1 MKLCIQHYRK
11 VIKKKIILDDINLEL
26 RSGNIY
32 GFYGRN
38 GSGKTM
44 LFRAISTLIYPTSG
58 DILIDGKSL
67 IHDDFDL
74 RQIGVLIE
82 DPGFYPY
89 LTGYENLM
97 LLYSINNKKNAN
109 YINSI
114 LELVGLS
121 DAAKK
126 KFKEYSLGMKQRLR
140 IAQAIMENQK
150 IIILDEPTN
159 GLDELGIEDIRKIII
174 KEKEKG
180 KLILIASHNKED
192 LSILCDKIYK
202 IDKGKIIGDITGEI
216 KYVKVS

>member
-1 MKLCIQHYRK
+1 
-11 VIKKKIILDDINLEL
+11 
-26 RSGNIY
+26 
-32 GFYGRN
+32 
-38 GSGKTM
+38 
-44 LFRAISTLIYPTSG
+44 
-58 DILIDGKSL
+58 
-67 IHDDFDL
+67 
-74 RQIGVLIE
+74 
-82 DPGFYPY
+82 
-89 LTGYENLM
+89 
-97 LLYSINNKKNAN
+97 
-109 YINSI
+109 
-114 LELVGLS
+114 
-121 DAAKK
+121 
-126 KFKEYSLGMKQRLR
+126 MKQRLR